1 MNLLFREKPDAG
13 ISFERLLRQSLAPD
27 DLTSV
32 VDYLERTQN
41 AVPYSPNTGRF
52 RVSETPWIREPLETI
67 FDPEKRL
74 ICLLAAVQLAKSLIM
89 ELAGAVALAKYPGPT
104 FYLTHTEQAARV
116 WSESRLLR
124 LWPEN
129 SDLAGLMP
137 TARARTWSSLVVNGA
152 QVWVDGAKS
161 DNPLQSKS
169 VRWLF
174 IDEAFKVK
182 RGNLAEA
189 MARTNAFKHLA
200 KTVVASQ
207 GGEAGDEFETLWNT
221 TDCRA
226 WSFHCPRC
234 RAVQAYDWR
243 GIVLP
248 DKCRN
253 DEGFDYKAIRFG
265 TRYACQSCGGLLDDS
280 DAVRYQLNESGVY
293 VAKNGNASPENVG
306 FTWNALVGRPWGY
319 LAEKWAR
326 ASIEWETKADPIPR
340 KIFIQKE
347 QARFYQDEVAN
358 YQSDFKASDYR
369 MGEAWEAE
377 GGVDTKT
384 RILVDKFDPADPNQI
399 RLRFLSV
406 DVQRNGFYCLV
417 RSWSTSG
424 ASRLIAWAFVSS
436 WEEVAQFREKWEV
449 NNLFVFVDAGDRSE
463 EVFRACGRFGGWIA
477 TRGSAKTEFPWK
489 LKSPKGF
496 KTVFRFYSRP
506 RPVSTG
512 STVRLYYF
520 STLNFKDALFRLRL
534 TGLHTFAADA
544 GDDYSDQMASEVRR
558 RRRDGKP
565 LWEQIGNRA
574 NHLFD
579 CEVLQLLPAYLLR
592 LVDRPGKKPKAAETT
607 EGENQTNPSPGP
619 EASPDGEESEG

>member
-1 MNLLFREKPDAG
+1 MNLLFREEPDAG
-13 ISFERLLRQSLAPD
+13 ISFERMLRQTLAPD

-32 VDYLERTQN
+32 VEYLERTQN

-52 RVSETPWIREPLETI
+52 RVAETPWIREPLETI

-74 ICLLAAVQLAKSLIM
+74 IAILAAVQLAKSLTM
-89 ELAGAVALAKYPGPT
+89 ELAGAVALAKYPGPM

-137 TARARTWSSLVVNGA
+137 PPRARTWGSFVVNGA

-207 GGEAGDEFETLWNT
+207 GGEAGDEFETLWHT

-226 WSFHCPRC
+226 WSFSCPRC
-234 RAVQAYDWR
+234 RTVQAWDWK
-243 GIVLP
+243 GITLP
-248 DKCRN
+248 DNCRN

-265 TRYACQSCGGLLDDS
+265 TRYSCQSCGGLLEDS
-280 DAVRYQLNESGVY
+280 DATRYQLNESGVY
-293 VAKNGNASPENVG
+293 VAKNGNAAPENVG

-326 ASIEWETKADPIPR
+326 ATIEWETKADPIPR

-384 RILVDKFDPADPNQI
+384 RVLVDKFDPADPNQI
-399 RLRFLSV
+399 RLRFLTV

-417 RSWSTSG
+417 RSWATSG
-424 ASRLIAWAFVSS
+424 ASRLLAWSFVTS

-449 NNLFVFVDAGDRSE
+449 ANLFVFVDAGDRSE

-506 RPVSTG
+506 RPVASG

-534 TGLHTFAADA
+534 TGSHTFAADA

-592 LVDRPGKKPKAAETT
+592 LVDRPGKKAKPTETS
-607 EGENQTNPSPGP
+607 EGEKETNPSPDAEP
-619 EASPDGEESEG
+619 SAEGEETEG